1 MPAPGKFLSLVL
13 PAQPVPAGRRWLG
26 SGLYWTVQLGLWVPL
41 AVGTDLFLFATRQAE
56 FGWFALF
63 SALAFS
69 LEMIV
74 GTHLSRGLLLGL
86 CARARPARHYLLAG
100 LGCVV
105 LCALVATTIG
115 TFLSR
120 LATPAPPETTLGWL
134 TGSLLL
140 AYLGAEYSTF
150 WLAGFLSLLFLRAL
164 HAADHARVQ
173 ADAAAKQAELLAL
186 KAQINPHFLFNSLNT
201 LRALI
206 PRDQPAPREAITMLA
221 DLLRAALDV
230 QSHRTIPLAREL
242 ETVDAYLAL
251 EQLRF
256 EERLR
261 IAREI
266 APATLATP
274 VPPFALQTLVENA
287 VKFGIATRP
296 AGGEIRLEAALVAG
310 ALRIRLSNPGRL
322 GPTPA
327 GSTGLGLANLRRR
340 LAHLHGDRARLVL
353 REEAPDLVV
362 AELTLPTSA
371 P

>member
-1 MPAPGKFLSLVL
+1 MPAPGKFLALIL
-13 PAQPVPAGRRWLG
+13 PAQPVPARRRWLG
-26 SGLYWTVQLGLWVPL
+26 SGLYWTAQLALWVPL
-41 AVGTDLFLFATRQAE
+41 AVGTDLFLIVTRQAE

-63 SALAFS
+63 SSLAFA

-86 CARARPARHYLLAG
+86 CRRARPARHYLLAG
-100 LGCVV
+100 LGCVL
-105 LCALVATTIG
+105 LCAVVAMTIG
-115 TFLSR
+115 RT
-120 LATPAPPETTLGWL
+120 LAHLTLPTAAL
-134 TGSLLL
+134 TGLEELANSLLL

-150 WLAGFLSLLFLRAL
+150 WIAGFLSLLFLRAL
-164 HAADHARVQ
+164 HAADHARLQ
-173 ADAAAKQAELLAL
+173 ADTSAKQAELLAL

-201 LRALI
+201 LRALL
-206 PRDQPAPREAITMLA
+206 PREQRTPREAITMLA

-230 QSHRTIPLAREL
+230 QNHRTIPLGREL

-261 IAREI
+261 VVREI
-266 APATLATP
+266 EPAALAAA

-287 VKFGIATRP
+287 VKFGVAPR
-296 AGGEIRLEAALVAG
+296 AEGGEIRLGATLLAG
-310 ALRIRLSNPGRL
+310 TLRIRISNPGRL
-322 GPTPA
+322 GPTPT

-340 LAHLHGDRARLVL
+340 LAHLHGDVARLEV

-362 AELTLPTSA
+362 AELTLPAST